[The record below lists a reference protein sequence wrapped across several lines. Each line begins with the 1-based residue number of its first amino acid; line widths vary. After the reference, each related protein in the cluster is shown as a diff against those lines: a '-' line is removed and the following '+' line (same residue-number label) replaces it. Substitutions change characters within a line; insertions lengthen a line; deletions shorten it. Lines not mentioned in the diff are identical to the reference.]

1 MITQSLDNSSNEKIM
16 KLNIYWTKYSFLRK
30 RIHKDILFLFEDFE
44 NMELINFLIN
54 NSYDEKSGSGKLLD
68 LMKVIEKLDERLVD
82 KTERGSWIINKKVRQ
97 ISNKTIIDDI
107 DKFYNSLTFQFTRK
121 DF

>member
-1 MITQSLDNSSNEKIM
+1 MSTTVIDDSSNLKIQ
-16 KLNIYWTKYSFLRK
+16 KLNVYWTKYSFLRK

-54 NSYDEKSGSGKLLD
+54 NSYDEESGSGKLLN
-68 LMKVIEKLDERLVD
+68 LMNVIKNLDERLVE
-82 KTERGSWIINKKVRQ
+82 KYETKLYFFKGKSRT

-121 DF
+121 NF